1 MAGSPNLDFLPEGLR
16 SEIEKSASA
25 QGRSV
30 SEVVAEALDRY
41 LRDQQW
47 SRMKTN
53 IRQRARDNGWT
64 EDDVDRAIAE
74 SRAEISRCLA

>member
-74 SRAEISRCLA
+74 SRAEISR

>member
-1 MAGSPNLDFLPEGLR
+1 MDIAGSSNLDFLPEGLR

-30 SEVVAEALDRY
+30 SEVVAEAVDRY
-41 LRDQQW
+41 LKDQQW

-64 EDDVDRAIAE
+64 EDDVDRAIAK
-74 SRAEISRCLA
+74 SRAEISR

>member
-41 LRDQQW
+41 LKDQQW

-74 SRAEISRCLA
+74 SRAEISR

>member
-1 MAGSPNLDFLPEGLR
+1 MAGSPNLDFLPEELR

-74 SRAEISRCLA
+74 SRAEISR

>member
-47 SRMKTN
+47 SRMKTS

-74 SRAEISRCLA
+74 SRAEISR

>member
-1 MAGSPNLDFLPEGLR
+1 MADSANLDFLPEGLR
-16 SEIEKSASA
+16 SEIERSASA

-30 SEVVAEALDRY
+30 SEVVSEAVARY
-41 LRDQQW
+41 LKDQQW
-47 SRMKTN
+47 SRVKTN

-74 SRAEISRCLA
+74 SRAEISR

>member
-1 MAGSPNLDFLPEGLR
+1 MADSANLDFLPEGLR
-16 SEIEKSASA
+16 SEIERSASA

-30 SEVVAEALDRY
+30 SEVVAEAVDRY
-41 LRDQQW
+41 LKDQQW
-47 SRMKTN
+47 SRVKTI

-74 SRAEISRCLA
+74 SRAEISR

>member
-53 IRQRARDNGWT
+53 LRQRARDNGWT

-74 SRAEISRCLA
+74 SRAEISR

>member
-30 SEVVAEALDRY
+30 SEVVTEALDRY

-53 IRQRARDNGWT
+53 IRQRARVNGWT

-74 SRAEISRCLA
+74 SRAEISR

>member
-1 MAGSPNLDFLPEGLR
+1 VDIAGSSNLDFLPEGLR

-30 SEVVAEALDRY
+30 SEVVAEAVDRY
-41 LRDQQW
+41 LKDQQW

-64 EDDVDRAIAE
+64 EDDVDRAIAK
-74 SRAEISRCLA
+74 SRAEISR

>member
-64 EDDVDRAIAE
+64 EDDVNRAIAE
-74 SRAEISRCLA
+74 SRAEISR

>member
-41 LRDQQW
+41 LKNQQW

-74 SRAEISRCLA
+74 SRAEISR